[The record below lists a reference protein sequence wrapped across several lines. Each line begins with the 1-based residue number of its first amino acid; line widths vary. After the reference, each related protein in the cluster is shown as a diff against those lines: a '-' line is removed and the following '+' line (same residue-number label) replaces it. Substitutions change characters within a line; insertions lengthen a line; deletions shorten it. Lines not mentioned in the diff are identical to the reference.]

1 MPSVAEAES
10 NACGDLLRV
19 PGIRPAFEIVSV
31 FLMATTFKDREK
43 VLVGVISDTH
53 GVLMP
58 EVVQALKD
66 VDLIIHA
73 GDIGNPEV
81 LDDLR
86 QIAPVVAVRG
96 NMDGGEWALKLPRT
110 EIVEVGD
117 ALLYV
122 LHDKFDLDLDPS
134 ASGIRAVI
142 SGHTHR
148 PSAVEHG
155 DVLFLNPGSSAYPR
169 FHRPASLALLD
180 VHDGTLKLKFVS
192 IKI

>member
-1 MPSVAEAES
+1 MT
-10 NACGDLLRV
+10 
-19 PGIRPAFEIVSV
+19 
-31 FLMATTFKDREK
+31 TTFKGREK
-43 VLVGVISDTH
+43 VLVGVVSDTH
-53 GVLMP
+53 GMLMP
-58 EVVQALKD
+58 EVIQALKG

-73 GDIGNPEV
+73 GDIGSPEV

-96 NMDGGEWALKLPRT
+96 NMDSGEWALELPRT
-110 EIVEVGD
+110 EAVEVGD

-122 LHDKFDLDLDPS
+122 LHDKLDLDLDPT

-180 VHDGTLKLKFVS
+180 VRKGGLKPKFIS

>member
-1 MPSVAEAES
+1 MT
-10 NACGDLLRV
+10 
-19 PGIRPAFEIVSV
+19 
-31 FLMATTFKDREK
+31 TTFKDREK

-58 EVVQALKD
+58 EVVQALED

-96 NMDGGEWALKLPRT
+96 NMDGGEWALKLPGT
-110 EIVEVGD
+110 EAVEVGD

-122 LHDKFDLDLDPS
+122 LHDKLDLDLDPS

-169 FHRPASLALLD
+169 FNRPASLALLD
-180 VHDGTLKLKFVS
+180 VHDSTLKLKFVS

>member
-1 MPSVAEAES
+1 MT
-10 NACGDLLRV
+10 
-19 PGIRPAFEIVSV
+19 
-31 FLMATTFKDREK
+31 TTFKDREK

-122 LHDKFDLDLDPS
+122 LHDKLDLGIDPS

-169 FHRPASLALLD
+169 FHRLASLALLD
-180 VHDGTLKLKFVS
+180 VHDGTLKMKFIS
-192 IKI
+192 IEI

>member
-1 MPSVAEAES
+1 MT
-10 NACGDLLRV
+10 
-19 PGIRPAFEIVSV
+19 
-31 FLMATTFKDREK
+31 TTFKDSEK

-73 GDIGNPEV
+73 GDVGNQEV

-96 NMDGGEWALKLPRT
+96 NMDGGEWALQLPRT
-110 EIVEVGD
+110 EIVEIGD

-122 LHDKFDLDLDPS
+122 LHDKLDLDLDPT
-134 ASGIRAVI
+134 ASGISAVI

-180 VHDGTLKLKFVS
+180 VYDGTLKLKFVS